1 MFKILAGIFLVA
13 VGVYDYRKGSSGA
26 DFYIVPGIAL
36 IAAGLD
42 TIFHKK

>member
-1 MFKILAGIFLVA
+1 MFKILAGVFLVA
-13 VGVYDYRKGSSGA
+13 VGVFAYREGSSGA

-42 TIFHKK
+42 AIFYKK